1 MTPVR
6 NSLVSATNVV
16 RLGVFANRKNPVPN
30 GHCEFV
36 VLCALRRSAE
46 PAARNVLDHERGR
59 KDRKAEGQEVEAVL
73 FRQCGDDEEDDGE
86 ADEKCSQSES
96 HGVLIRRVPENT
108 CPSLRRPRALPM
120 SVEIRVIF
128 PARLP

>member
-36 VLCALRRSAE
+36 VLCVLRRSAE
-46 PAARNVLDHERGR
+46 PAARNVLDDERGR

-73 FRQCGDDEEDDGE
+73 FRQCGDDEQDDGK

-96 HGVLIRRVPENT
+96 HALLFRRVPENT
-108 CPSLRRPRALPM
+108 CH
-120 SVEIRVIF
+120 V
-128 PARLP
+128 

>member
-6 NSLVSATNVV
+6 KSLVSATNVV
-16 RLGVFANRKNPVPN
+16 RLGVFANRENPVPN
-30 GHCEFV
+30 GYSEFV

-46 PAARNVLDHERGR
+46 PAARNVLDDERGR

-73 FRQCGDDEEDDGE
+73 FRQCGDDEQDDGK

-96 HGVLIRRVPENT
+96 HALLFRRVPENT
-108 CPSLRRPRALPM
+108 CH
-120 SVEIRVIF
+120 V
-128 PARLP
+128 